1 MQLKEKVAVVTGASR
16 GIGRE
21 IALRLAR
28 DGALVGVH
36 YSSSEATATAVVRE
50 IEESGGSAF
59 LLKADVS
66 SVPQIKQMY
75 DSLDAELTKRTG
87 TAQFD
92 ILVNNSG
99 VAPAAT
105 VDETTEETFDQVISV
120 NLKGAFFV
128 TQQAL
133 PRLRD
138 GGRIIN
144 ISSVVTRTPIPEVAV
159 YCMSKGAINTFTL
172 LLAGQLGK
180 RGITVNTLAPGW
192 TATDMNADVLADPE
206 MRQQIS
212 SLTTLGRIGS
222 VDDIASVAAFL
233 ASPDS
238 GWVTGQ
244 YIEASGGFKL

>member
-16 GIGRE
+16 GIGRA

-36 YSSSEATATAVVRE
+36 YSSSEAAATAVVRE

-144 ISSVVTRTPIPEVAV
+144 ISSVVARTPIPEVAV